1 MIARV
6 TADLLVVVHF
16 AFIAFVVFGG
26 FLVLKWGRVSIL
38 HIPGALWGA
47 LIELRGWICP
57 LTPLEIHF
65 REAAGDVGYNGGFI
79 DQYVMPL
86 VYPEGVTR
94 GMQISL
100 GVMILVLNLCVYGLV
115 LVNRANRKERVPEE

>member
-26 FLVLKWGRVSIL
+26 FLVLKWGRVSVL
-38 HIPGALWGA
+38 HIPCALWGV
-47 LIELRGWICP
+47 LIELGGWICP
-57 LTPLEIHF
+57 LTPLENYF
-65 REAAGDVGYNGGFI
+65 REAAGDVGFNGGFI

-86 VYPEGVTR
+86 VYPEGLSR
-94 GMQISL
+94 GMHLSL
-100 GVMILVLNLCVYGLV
+100 GVMVLALNLCVYGVV
-115 LVNRANRKERVPEE
+115 LVKRANRKERDA